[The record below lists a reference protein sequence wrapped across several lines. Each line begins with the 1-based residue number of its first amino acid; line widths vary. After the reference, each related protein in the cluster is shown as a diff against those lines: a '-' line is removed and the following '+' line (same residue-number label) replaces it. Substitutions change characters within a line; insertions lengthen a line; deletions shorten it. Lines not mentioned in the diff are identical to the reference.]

1 VIHVSAPTVSLV
13 KAPAL
18 PQLDPA
24 VGAQLG
30 DDVLLSAASQEKAT
44 KVTGARSGAFQSHT
58 ARAWTRGGQVD

>member
-1 VIHVSAPTVSLV
+1 VINVSASTVSLV

-24 VGAQLG
+24 LG
-30 DDVLLSAASQEKAT
+30 DTLGDELLLGAASQEKAT

-58 ARAWTRGGQVD
+58 ARAWTKGGQVD